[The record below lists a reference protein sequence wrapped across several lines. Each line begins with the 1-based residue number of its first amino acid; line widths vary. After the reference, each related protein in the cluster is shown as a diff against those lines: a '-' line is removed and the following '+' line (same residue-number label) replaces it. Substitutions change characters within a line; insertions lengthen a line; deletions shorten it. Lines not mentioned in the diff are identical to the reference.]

1 LIGFVVAIS
10 KFSVLALH
18 TPQLGAQQSLVPL
31 QTPVLHLYQV
41 AFIHLT
47 LSGLSQQV
55 RDIFER
61 NSVSIEN
68 GETYVFMATLT
79 ILRLYSLNI
88 KSLQNLIV
96 AYMKF
101 IKATLSRH

>member
-1 LIGFVVAIS
+1 LIGFVVAVS
-10 KFSVLALH
+10 KLSVLALD
-18 TPQLGAQQSLVPL
+18 TPQLGALSLAVPL
-31 QTPVLHLYQV
+31 QTPVWHLYQV

-47 LSGLSQQV
+47 LSGLSQQL

-61 NSVSIEN
+61 NSVFIEN

-101 IKATLSRH
+101 IKAALSRH

>member
-1 LIGFVVAIS
+1 LIGFVVAVS
-10 KFSVLALH
+10 KFNVLALH
-18 TPQLGAQQSLVPL
+18 TPQLGALTLAVPL
-31 QTPVLHLYQV
+31 QTPVWHLYQV
-41 AFIHLT
+41 AFMHT
-47 LSGLSQQV
+47 LSGLSQQL

-68 GETYVFMATLT
+68 GNTYVFIATLT

-101 IKATLSRH
+101 IKAALSRH